1 MNKIYRVIWN
11 KVRNCYV
18 VVSEIAKR
26 NSKGSAV
33 TDCRRRFSSVLAAMV
48 LASLLN
54 LGVAAPVWAEDP
66 VPPATGAN
74 YYGVNA
80 TETTSSNK
88 NGEGATGDNA
98 IAAGV
103 NAKAAGDNAIAIG
116 NGAKA
121 KESDSIAIGTGAT
134 AKGVG
139 SIALGRKGATAVGW
153 DAMAWGVNTK
163 AKGDESTAWG
173 TKTKA
178 KGDGSTAGA

>member
-1 MNKIYRVIWN
+1 MNKIYKVIWN

-33 TDCRRRFSSVLAAMV
+33 TACRRGFSSVLAAMV

-74 YYGVNA
+74 YYGVNV

-88 NGEGATGDNA
+88 NGEGATGKNA
-98 IAAGV
+98 LARQG
-103 NAKAAGDNAIAIG
+103 
-116 NGAKA
+116 
-121 KESDSIAIGTGAT
+121 
-134 AKGVG
+134 
-139 SIALGRKGATAVGW
+139 
-153 DAMAWGVNTK
+153 
-163 AKGDESTAWG
+163 
-173 TKTKA
+173 
-178 KGDGSTAGA
+178 